1 MLLRAITAFVALPG
15 VVAFALP
22 IAIGIS
28 THRSM
33 RYVPPAAAIVAL
45 GTLLLLWCVREFY
58 VSGRGTLAPWS
69 PPRHL
74 VTSGPYRWSRNPMYI
89 GVVTILLGW
98 CVLWDSRT
106 LRNYTLVV
114 AGLFYLRVLAVE
126 EPWAARSFGAEWNA
140 YRAKVP
146 RWIGMRSHSA

>member
-1 MLLRAITAFVALPG
+1 MLLRAITAVVALPG

-114 AGLFYLRVLAVE
+114 AGLFYLRVLVVE